1 VKKKTAIALHENEL
15 DRFGISIKS
24 VQALKESVKIAHRDD
39 HYMFILQQQGAFVLE
54 IDFNE
59 VRLKGASLC
68 FVTPGQVH
76 RYVKQQD
83 NKGWFIFAD
92 VSLVPEQYR
101 EIFDA
106 YEHVR
111 QVVAA
116 DADDVVFKSVP
127 ILGQLLT
134 GEQNLLTTAII
145 TGQASAIVGIIASKI
160 MRPQT
165 SPQIINGQ
173 RYHIVN
179 RFKQLVRNNYKA
191 VKQVQQYAALLNIT
205 PLYLNEVAKEI
216 TGFPASHWIRQEILL
231 EAKRLLYH
239 TLLDVKQI
247 AYELGYEDHAY
258 FSRFFKK
265 NTGITALEFRIK
277 NHEMSNHRH

>member
-1 VKKKTAIALHENEL
+1 MKKKTAIALHKDEL
-15 DRFGISIKS
+15 DSFGISIKS
-24 VQALKESVKIAHRDD
+24 VQAFKESVKIAHRDD
-39 HYMFILQQQGAFVLE
+39 HYMFILQQQGMLGLE
-54 IDFNE
+54 IDFSE

-134 GEQNLLTTAII
+134 GEQSVLTA
-145 TGQASAIVGIIASKI
+145 AIVASQVSAMLGIIASKI
-160 MRPQT
+160 IQPQT
-165 SPQIINGQ
+165 PEHTINGQ

-191 VKQVQQYAALLNIT
+191 VKQVQQYAAQLNIT
-205 PLYLNEVAKEI
+205 PLYLNEVVKEI

-239 TLLDVKQI
+239 SMLDVKEI

-265 NTGITALEFRIK
+265 NTGITALAFRTK
-277 NHEMSNHRH
+277 NH